1 VHLSWLFPRSEDPQ
15 MSRAPGARQGRGRGR
30 VAGSWLTVV
39 TCVSASAIGVLALG
53 AAAAAAD
60 TCPNAQFRTGLGAHL
75 PDCRAFEQVSPVN
88 KNGAVVKSVF
98 ATRPAPGWSS
108 ADGSTIM
115 YNADAAILPNQVRG
129 FPIPT
134 VARRTP
140 NGWDGVPVVD
150 GPRGV
155 INPGPS
161 AMTFQIPSVDRTRL
175 LFVSGSP
182 FTSDNPESPEPM
194 SGGVNL
200 TRGTAA
206 DWISKPTWPGAS
218 PEPGH
223 IGQTSLAAVGASDDL
238 SSTFFTSQGTLTP
251 EDGLSGRGTG
261 DRTAA
266 LYRFTDGRLW
276 PAAVLP
282 DGTTDPDGSDL
293 AGLAL
298 GSGETNSAINQ
309 EYGDL
314 YGISHPVA
322 RDGSSWLFVSPRPD
336 ADSVRAPQLYLGRP
350 DAPSILLSQPSGS
363 TTGPV
368 AGSTGVLRV
377 SERGASSPGP
387 NTRGAYA
394 VRSRDGRFVL
404 FSTNDQLT
412 GDAPAGAT
420 TRKTYRYDLST
431 RSLTYLPA
439 LTIANLQDPSHER
452 GVVRNISD
460 DGSRVLY
467 YDRDTNALMIW
478 RDNGPAITLGTPAD
492 FGTTTNE
499 VPLGSSRF
507 STDGR
512 TLTFMSKTA
521 IGSTANHPFG
531 TTQIYRYTESD
542 GQLVCISCT
551 PADADPAGDSS
562 FSLRGSSYNYPGADT
577 LSVVPVEDNRGVSD
591 DGRRVVFTTTTT
603 FSPEDHNTVADVYEW
618 SVDQP
623 QPRLLSSGAPSSLG
637 DVLVD
642 TSASGDDVFFVSVVG
657 LSAGDRDGVS
667 DLYDARVG
675 GGFAPAVVDPGC
687 VGDACQPPLSAP
699 PSLLGAASA
708 GIAPEAVAPEPLPD
722 AKAPKAASLSVR
734 RTGSSAAQVT
744 LAVRTSGAGA
754 VRASG
759 PGLKRVSV
767 TAERA
772 GTSTVKVR
780 LSAAARHALKEKG
793 RLTVRVTVRFTPKQG
808 KAVSKTVSLTIKRAS
823 SASRKAR

>member
-1 VHLSWLFPRSEDPQ
+1 
-15 MSRAPGARQGRGRGR
+15 MSRAPGTRRSRGRS
-30 VAGSWLTVV
+30 AGSWLTAA
-39 TCVSASAIGVLALG
+39 TCVSASAVGVLALG
-53 AAAAAAD
+53 AGTSAAD
-60 TCPNAQFRTGLGAHL
+60 TCANAALRTGLAAHL
-75 PDCRAFEQVSPVN
+75 PDCRAFEQVSPIN

-161 AMTFQIPSVDRTRL
+161 AMTFQIPSLDRTRL

-218 PEPGH
+218 PQPGH
-223 IGQTSLAAVGASDDL
+223 IGQTTFAAVGASDDL

-261 DRTAA
+261 DATAA

-276 PAAVLP
+276 PAGVLP
-282 DGTTDPDGSDL
+282 DGTTDADGSDL

-298 GSGETNSAINQ
+298 GTGETNSAINQ
-309 EYGDL
+309 EFGDL

-322 RDGSSWLFVSPRPD
+322 PDGSSWLFVSPRPD
-336 ADSVRAPQLYLGRP
+336 SGSVRAPQLYLGRP
-350 DAPSILLSQPSGS
+350 DASSILLSQPSGS

-368 AGSTGVLRV
+368 AGSAGVVRV
-377 SERGASSPGP
+377 AERGASAGPATPGV
-387 NTRGAYA
+387 YA

-404 FSTNDQLT
+404 FSTIDQLT
-412 GDAPAGAT
+412 GDAPAGAA
-420 TRKTYRYDLST
+420 TRKTYRYDVAT

-439 LTIANLQDPSHER
+439 LTVTNVQDPPHER

-467 YDRDTNALMIW
+467 YNRDANALMLW
-478 RDNGPAITLGTPAD
+478 RDNGPAITLGTPAE
-492 FGTTTNE
+492 FGDVTRE

-521 IGSTANHPFG
+521 IGSTANHPG
-531 TTQIYRYTESD
+531 STTQIYRHTEPD

-551 PADADPAGDSS
+551 PAGADPAGDSS
-562 FSLRGSSYNYPGADT
+562 FSLRGSSYNYPGSDT
-577 LSVVPVEDNRGVSD
+577 LSVAPVEDNRGVSD
-591 DGRRVVFTTTTT
+591 DGRRVVFTTTTA
-603 FSPEDHNTVADVYEW
+603 FSSDDHNTVADVYEW

-623 QPRLLSSGAPSSLG
+623 QPQLLSSGAASSLG

-657 LSAGDRDGVS
+657 LSAGDRDGIS

-675 GGFAPAVVDPGC
+675 GGFAPTLVDPGC
-687 VGDACQPPLSAP
+687 VGDACRPPLSAP

-708 GIAPEAVAPEPLPD
+708 GTAPEAEAPDPLPE
-722 AKAPKAASLSVR
+722 AKTPKAASLSVR
-734 RTGSSAAQVT
+734 RTGSSATQVT
-744 LAVRTSGAGA
+744 LAVSTSGAG
-754 VRASG
+754 VLRASG
-759 PGLKRVSV
+759 HGVTSVSV
-767 TAERA
+767 TAKRA
-772 GTSTVKVR
+772 GTSTVKVK
-780 LSAAARHALKEKG
+780 LSSASRRALKEKG
-793 RLTVRVTVRFTPKQG
+793 RLTVRVTVRFTPAQG
-808 KAVSKTVSLTIKRAS
+808 KAVSKTVSLTIKRAT